1 MEGHKHEG
9 TRLKESQKYTFIAI
23 GIVMTFICASALV
36 LFAKS
41 TDMKDLYA
49 AFSGI
54 LGGLIGG
61 LITLEGVRRTVY
73 AQNDIESLKLIPNKV
88 VNLHTLRRE
97 IKPLENLKEELE
109 YIRSE
114 LNHYTNI
121 DPKTEDEQMSKFLIE
136 IIPSYKEL
144 ATIASKSFEND
155 EEELVKIV
163 AEIDLKM
170 YYKVNQMFR
179 ELNAEFEKLKE
190 VIEAIKFD
198 IQFKDRVLQKKYT
211 NVLRFYDETIT
222 VDRNHGNRK
231 GEEELFVTLMGRC
244 SITYNEET
252 TSQAASTIIVKQI
265 LKAVPQLQT
274 IVNCL
279 DKRIIEIANMR
290 QHRLD
295 QYEKLDKTML

>member
-9 TRLKESQKYTFIAI
+9 TKLRESQKYTFIAI
-23 GIVMTFICASALV
+23 GIVMTFLCASALV

-121 DPKTEDEQMSKFLIE
+121 DPETADEQMSKFLIE

-170 YYKVNQMFR
+170 YYQVNQMFR

-190 VIEAIKFD
+190 VIESIKFD
-198 IQFKDRVLQKKYT
+198 IQFNDRVLQKKYT
-211 NVLRFYDETIT
+211 DVLRFYDETIT
-222 VDRNHGNRK
+222 VDKNNGKRSG
-231 GEEELFVTLMGRC
+231 EELFVTLMGRC
-244 SITYNEET
+244 RITYGEET
-252 TSQAASTIIVKQI
+252 ASEKPSTIIVKQI